1 MNYSTLLRRYA
12 GWGLALGV
20 MVACGTQDNTPPS
33 SYGYPENLDA
43 GGTPVV
49 NNAPPPATSSTAGGS
64 GGDMTSSGSSSG
76 DQSGSSS
83 GTTSSSSGGGSGVCP
98 SSCKAN
104 TDCAPCGLPAGST
117 GKNCCVMG
125 ICAMMASCPVIR
137 DSGRDGS

>member
-33 SYGYPENLDA
+33 SYGYPED
-43 GGTPVV
+43 GGTTPVV
-49 NNAPPPATSSTAGGS
+49 TNAAGSSTSAAMPADSS
-64 GGDMTSSGSSSG
+64 GNSGSSSG
-76 DQSGSSS
+76 DQTQTPPPSSTGTGSG
-83 GTTSSSSGGGSGVCP
+83 GVCP

-104 TDCAPCGLPAGST
+104 ADCTPCGLPPGST